1 MNPKTNKLVISRDV
15 IFDELAAWQW
25 EENVQESK
33 NLEVAISLDFQDK
46 SNSLLSMNFEEA
58 QEQHHL
64 QLDLQALPCQIQNLM
79 IQTTFEESFAHCQMY
94 INLVNLHYLLVSH
107 KPLKMLQ
114 RRMCRQ
120 KRWMKKLL
128 ALREI
133 THGSLWTCQME
144 ET

>member
-46 SNSLLSMNFEEA
+46 SNSLPSMNFEEA
-58 QEQHHL
+58 PRATSSPTRSSST
-64 QLDLQALPCQIQNLM
+64 ALPNSKSYDSDNLPRN
-79 IQTTFEESFAHCQMY
+79 FAHCQMY

-133 THGSLWTCQME
+133 THGSLWTC
-144 ET
+144 

>member
-1 MNPKTNKLVISRDV
+1 ML
-15 IFDELAAWQW
+15 FDELAAWQC

-79 IQTTFEESFAHCQMY
+79 IQTTFEESFAHC
-94 INLVNLHYLLVSH
+94 
-107 KPLKMLQ
+107 
-114 RRMCRQ
+114 
-120 KRWMKKLL
+120 
-128 ALREI
+128 
-133 THGSLWTCQME
+133 
-144 ET
+144 